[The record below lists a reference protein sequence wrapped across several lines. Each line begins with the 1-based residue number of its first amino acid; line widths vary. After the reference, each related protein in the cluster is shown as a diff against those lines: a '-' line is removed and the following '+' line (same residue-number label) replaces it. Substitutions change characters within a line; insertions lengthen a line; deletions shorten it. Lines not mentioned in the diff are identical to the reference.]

1 MPNLVN
7 IFLNDPGAPSALLV
21 QVEPPA
27 DTAPFTIPGWN
38 GTGGLFPPGTS
49 QFQAGQL
56 HVVLT
61 RTYAMWLD
69 FFDRAWTWQPGFA
82 RLPIVPRAN
91 EEFNAYYDR
100 TALKFC
106 YAPNPLTREMVY
118 TCESSDIIAHECG
131 HAILDAQHPE
141 YWDSL
146 LSETAAFHEAF
157 SDFSALL
164 LALDSPHLRAWVLAE
179 TDGDLA
185 KSNTATRLAEQMAR
199 GLFDSGYTHAV
210 VSPNTLRDLVNPFRY
225 RDPSKLPARVP
236 ATRLSSGSHNFSRIF
251 SGALYEVLVGIY
263 ETLHR
268 EGRAPDDALAEARA
282 ITGHLVA
289 QGVLLA
295 PKGDALFKTLA
306 VALLTA
312 SVQNFEGKYFPVLK
326 RAFVKRRLLKGHEAT
341 ALREVAGAV
350 HVRTS
355 ALEGV
360 ISVPLEKRPM
370 WELPTTRVGEDLPS
384 GIRKWI
390 PVPKTEFRL
399 VGEKKRRDL
408 TRLLYY
414 VAPRRVTLI
423 GESLREVSGTQV
435 VLTNA
440 VTLQVNPD
448 GRIEAVHLHQV
459 DRAHERRVRDHVA
472 KLVARKRVY
481 VPPPNASVDVQE
493 LIAQRKPYY
502 VAYDEQGHKQIRRAF
517 IACGECIAPFQA

>member
-1 MPNLVN
+1 M
-7 IFLNDPGAPSALLV
+7 
-21 QVEPPA
+21 QVIPPQ
-27 DTAPFTIPGWN
+27 DQSPFAIPGWD
-38 GTGGLFPPGTS
+38 GTGGLFPPGTH

-61 RTYAMWLD
+61 RTYAMWFD
-69 FFDRAWTWQPGFA
+69 FFDRAWEWQPGFA

-106 YAPNPLTREMVY
+106 YATNPLTRETVY

-164 LALDSPHLRAWVLAE
+164 VALDSPRLRALMLAE
-179 TDGDLA
+179 NDGDLA
-185 KSNTATRLAEQMAR
+185 KSNTVTRLAEQMAR
-199 GLFDSGYTHAV
+199 GLFDSGFAHAV
-210 VSPNTLRDLVNPFRY
+210 VSANALRDLVNPFRY
-225 RDPSKLPARVP
+225 RDPSKLPPRTP
-236 ATRLSSGSHNFSRIF
+236 ATRLSSESHNFSRIF
-251 SGALYEVLVGIY
+251 SGALYDVLVGIY
-263 ETLHR
+263 ETLRR
-268 EGRAPDDALAEARA
+268 EGRAPDDALAEART
-282 ITGHLVA
+282 ITGHLIA

-312 SVQNFEGKYFPVLK
+312 SLQNFDGKYFPILK
-326 RAFVKRRLLKGHEAT
+326 RVLVKRRLLKGREAT
-341 ALREVAGAV
+341 ALREMAGIV
-350 HVRTS
+350 HTRTS

-360 ISVPLEKRPM
+360 VTVPLEKRPT

-390 PVPKTEFRL
+390 PVPKTEFQL
-399 VGEKKRRDL
+399 VGEKKRRDQ

-414 VAPRRVTLI
+414 IAPHRVTFT
-423 GESLREVSGTQV
+423 GEALREVSGAQA
-435 VLTNA
+435 VLVNA
-440 VTLQVNPD
+440 VTVQVNPD
-448 GRIEAVHLHQV
+448 GAIVAVHLHQV
-459 DRAHERRVRDHVA
+459 DRAQERRVRDHIA

-481 VPPPNASVDVQE
+481 VPPAGASIDVQE

-502 VAYDEQGHKQIRRAF
+502 VAYDEQGNRQIRRAF
-517 IACGECIAPFQA
+517 IACGE

>member
-7 IFLNDPGAPSALLV
+7 VFLNDPGTPGVPLV
-21 QVEPPA
+21 QVTPPQ
-27 DTAPFTIPGWN
+27 DQSPFTIPGWD
-38 GTGGLFPPGTS
+38 GTGGLFPPGTIE
-49 QFQAGQL
+49 FQAGQL
-56 HVVLT
+56 YVVLT
-61 RTYAMWLD
+61 RTYAMWFD
-69 FFDRAWTWQPGFA
+69 FFDRAWAWQPGFA
-82 RLPIVPRAN
+82 RMPIVPRAN

-100 TALKFC
+100 TALKFG
-106 YAPNPLTREMVY
+106 YATNPRTGETVY

-164 LALDSPHLRAWVLAE
+164 VALAHPQVRALVLAE
-179 TDGDLA
+179 NDGDLA
-185 KSNTATRLAEQMAR
+185 KSNTVTRLAEQMAR
-199 GLFDSGYTHAV
+199 GLFDSGYTHAI
-210 VSPNTLRDLVNPFRY
+210 VSPDALRDLANPFRY
-225 RDPSKLPARVP
+225 RDPSKLPPRAP
-236 ATRLSSGSHNFSRIF
+236 ATRLSSESHSFSRVF
-251 SGALYEVLVGIY
+251 SGALYDVLVGIY
-263 ETLHR
+263 ETLR
-268 EGRAPDDALAEARA
+268 CEGRAPDDALAEART

-312 SVQNFEGKYFPVLK
+312 SVQNFAGKYFPILK
-326 RAFVKRRLLKGHEAT
+326 RAMVKRRLLKGQEAA
-341 ALREVAGAV
+341 ALREATGAL
-350 HVRTS
+350 HIRTS

-360 ISVPLEKRPM
+360 ISIPLEQRPT

-390 PVPKTEFRL
+390 PVPKIEFQL
-399 VGEKKRRDL
+399 VGEKKQRDQ

-414 VAPRRVTLI
+414 LAPRRITLT
-423 GESLREVSGTQV
+423 GESLREVRGVQV
-435 VLTNA
+435 VLANA

-448 GRIEAVHLHQV
+448 GVITAVHVHQA
-459 DRAHERRVRDHVA
+459 DRAQERRVRDHIA
-472 KLVARKRVY
+472 KLVARRRVY
-481 VPPPNASVDVQE
+481 VPPPDVSVDVQE
-493 LIAQRKPYY
+493 LMAQRQPYY

-517 IACGECIAPFQA
+517 IACDE

>member
-7 IFLNDPGAPSALLV
+7 IFLNDPGTPGASLV
-21 QVEPPA
+21 QVVPPQ
-27 DTAPFTIPGWN
+27 DQSPFTIPGWD
-38 GTGGLFPPGTS
+38 GAGGLFPPGTP

-56 HVVLT
+56 HVVLS
-61 RTYAMWLD
+61 RTYAMWFD
-69 FFDRAWTWQPGFA
+69 FFDRAWTWQPGLA

-106 YAPNPLTREMVY
+106 YATNPRTREIVY
-118 TCESSDIIAHECG
+118 TCESGDIIAHECG

-146 LSETAAFHEAF
+146 LSESAAFHEAF

-164 LALDSPHLRAWVLAE
+164 VALDSPQVRALVLAE
-179 TDGDLA
+179 NDGDLA
-185 KSNTATRLAEQMAR
+185 KSNTVTRLAEQMAR
-199 GLFDSGYTHAV
+199 GLFDSGYAHAV
-210 VSPNTLRDLVNPFRY
+210 VSANALRDLANPFRY
-225 RDPSKLPARVP
+225 RDPSKLPPRTP
-236 ATRLSSGSHNFSRIF
+236 ATRLSSESHNFSRIF
-251 SGALYEVLVGIY
+251 SGALYDILVGIY
-263 ETLHR
+263 ETLRR
-268 EGRAPDDALAEARA
+268 EGRAPDDALAEART

-312 SVQNFEGKYFPVLK
+312 SVQNFDGKYFPILK
-326 RAFVKRRLLKGHEAT
+326 RAFVKRRLLKGQEAT
-341 ALREVAGAV
+341 ALREAVGAV
-350 HVRTS
+350 HIRTS

-360 ISVPLEKRPM
+360 LSIPLEKRPT

-399 VGEKKRRDL
+399 IGEKKRRDQ

-414 VAPRRVTLI
+414 IAPRRVTFT
-423 GESLREVSGTQV
+423 GESLREVSGVQA
-435 VLTNA
+435 VLASA
-440 VTLQVNPD
+440 VTVQVNPD
-448 GRIEAVHLHQV
+448 GVIAAAHLHQV
-459 DRAHERRVRDHVA
+459 DRAQERRVRDHIA

-481 VPPPNASVDVQE
+481 VPPPGASVDVQE

-517 IACGECIAPFQA
+517 IACDA